1 VQMPDEYD
9 RIHEDLAPYW
19 GLSPAAFRGLEQAH
33 EAHEETFT
41 LGRVGAHGVMVVNM
55 SLPNNGMKGYLQGAY
70 EIADTLA
77 PVHEH
82 LPPFRAVFSPHD
94 NPTIGFSAEWRALAL
109 KAVREGRCECTVPS
123 CGQGSE
129 AYMHADLDLDHMP
142 PIESVGWL
150 SGCAKDSPARTQP
163 YDLEHPP
170 APPTKKTF
178 IHDHLAAMS
187 PCAHPSL
194 LHHHGQFLA
203 HEYGPGPWSPPA
215 PQFSYSVTSLHA
227 DIRPATPFNWVE
239 DVPGDAPWDA
249 KTDNRLLWRGSNTG
263 IWQGAG
269 MRYWRGTHRNR
280 MVALADRTRGAA
292 DVLVADAADAP
303 VQTKTLPLRRLNRA
317 LLDLEFSGSPLNCDD
332 TTCPELQRMFEWD
345 ESMDYR
351 TAGDYKY
358 VMDVRARRP
367 RARAPPLTRAGRRER
382 LVVALQAAD
391 HEPRAHLQGDR
402 VPGVVHR
409 APAAVGALRARP
421 ARLLGPVRRARLLP
435 RRRCRRGRARAPREE
450 DRARRARVEPDVLA
464 PRGHHCVQL
473 PVRRGLRGRARA
485 RADWP
490 QADAR
495 VWPPDELRP
504 RRRDLQRGRRR
515 VVATSPHPVS
525 SLAAPSLWTERTHLH
540 HSLHPSSPIALSCAH
555 RDILLDLG

>member
-9 RIHEDLAPYW
+9 RIHDDLAPYW
-19 GLSPAAFRGLEQAH
+19 GLSPAAFRGLEHAH
-33 EAHEETFT
+33 EAHQETYT

-55 SLPNNGMKGYLQGAY
+55 SLPNQGMKGHLQGAY

-77 PVHEH
+77 PVQEH

-94 NPTIGFSAEWRALAL
+94 NPTVGLSAEWRALAL
-109 KAVREGRCECTVPS
+109 KAVREGRCACTDPS
-123 CGQGSE
+123 FGQSAD
-129 AYMHADLDLDHMP
+129 AYMHLDLDLDHMP

-239 DVPGDAPWDA
+239 DVPGDVPWDA

-292 DVLVADAADAP
+292 DVLVADAADEP

-367 RARAPPLTRAGRRER
+367 RAPVRPRSRAQVDGNGWSSRFKRLITSHALIFKATAYPEWFTERLQPWVHYVPVQLDYSDLYDALVFFRGDAAGAGAHEHLAKKIALAGREWSQTFWRREDITAYNFR
-382 LVVALQAAD
+382 CVAACVSA
-391 HEPRAHLQGDR
+391 
-402 VPGVVHR
+402 
-409 APAAVGALRARP
+409 
-421 ARLLGPVRRARLLP
+421 
-435 RRRCRRGRARAPREE
+435 RGR
-450 DRARRARVEPDVLA
+450 
-464 PRGHHCVQL
+464 
-473 PVRRGLRGRARA
+473 
-485 RADWP
+485 
-490 QADAR
+490 
-495 VWPPDELRP
+495 ELT
-504 RRRDLQRGRRR
+504 GRRLMLEYGR
-515 VVATSPHPVS
+515 LMSFDRDAATYSE
-525 SLAAPSLWTERTHLH
+525 ADEGW
-540 HSLHPSSPIALSCAH
+540 
-555 RDILLDLG
+555 